1 LLLRFFRLLW
11 FRLIQYLSH
20 TGSSQEH
27 AVSLLAIEVPLSL
40 NRAIILARG
49 FFQFYAHPFARLEMY
64 RADMA
69 YGRDSA
75 IVEFNY
81 LAG

>member
-1 LLLRFFRLLW
+1 
-11 FRLIQYLSH
+11 
-20 TGSSQEH
+20 
-27 AVSLLAIEVPLSL
+27 VSLLAIEVPLSL